1 MFIFSLDYEMW
12 SVLLFLFCFIRFV
25 FDTHMFIF
33 SLDYEVWSVLLFLF
47 CFMHFVFVTQM
58 FIFSLDYEM
67 WSVLLFLNTSS
78 KIKIIKQTTFHNQ
91 EKR

>member
-12 SVLLFLFCFIRFV
+12 SI
-25 FDTHMFIF
+25 
-33 SLDYEVWSVLLFLF
+33 LLFLF
-47 CFMHFVFVTQM
+47 CFMRFVFDTQM

-67 WSVLLFLNTSS
+67 WSVLLG
-78 KIKIIKQTTFHNQ
+78 KIEMIKQTTFHNL